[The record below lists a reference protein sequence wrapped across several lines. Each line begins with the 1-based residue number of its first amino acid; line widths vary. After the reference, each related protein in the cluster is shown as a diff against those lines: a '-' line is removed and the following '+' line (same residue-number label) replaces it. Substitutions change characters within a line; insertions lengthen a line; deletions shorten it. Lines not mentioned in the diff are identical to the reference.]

1 MWLFSFVKSACIQN
15 MENNRWGKLR
25 KKNFERLVIN
35 MLKVLS
41 VVKYKSG
48 RIAGYVCT
56 NGFKVVAVSKGWLL
70 KFLRNN
76 HKCENAYIYK
86 YKGKDSIKVKDDVE
100 QEILPFSKSDIPSA
114 MNNSKVLK
122 NATSMIARRKAVEVG
137 MYQKG
142 YWAWHAEVSNEV
154 LSEDNIL
161 LLNGMF
167 KHFEGIVK
175 IWDEPV
181 MRETTLLMFRVG
193 TEVKTIDLL
202 AEDEFVV
209 SNKLK
214 DFVMEIKRVGGN
226 WNKLYNDILQLC
238 DSWKKT
244 VKYYGHLGNS
254 LTLNEFNKRTGNR
267 RTMLEIHTDNYR
279 ADPLTT
285 FVDLNGIKFS
295 KVYTGK
301 NSDKPTKPIGDIVG
315 ISFQHHLGEVYNIYM
330 TDDFGSAFD
339 IRISGLTGH
348 IHAEMKRRYRLYE
361 QSSGEEFVSSIITM
375 KNGETCYIMR
385 RPGPI
390 EPYVH
395 IRDSKFNCVAESKVM
410 FCRYY
415 DKATGHELGVIAIG
429 QDGRTRYEYSDGI
442 DGLIKYREETDEIEI
457 LSALDLQV
465 YPEFELSKH
474 IKIREIKPVM

>member
-1 MWLFSFVKSACIQN
+1 
-15 MENNRWGKLR
+15 
-25 KKNFERLVIN
+25 

-56 NGFKVVAVSKGWLL
+56 NGLKVMAVPKGWLL

-86 YKGKDSIKVKDDVE
+86 YKGKDIIKVKDDVE
-100 QEILPFSKSDIPSA
+100 QEILPFSKSDISPT
-114 MNNSKVLK
+114 MNNSRVLQ
-122 NATSMIARRKAVEVG
+122 NATSMIAKRKAVEVG
-137 MYQKG
+137 MYKKG
-142 YWAWHAEVSNEV
+142 YWAWHAEVSNEA

-161 LLNGMF
+161 LMSGTF
-167 KHFEGIVK
+167 KHFEGISK
-175 IWDEPV
+175 IGDEPV
-181 MRETTLLMFRVG
+181 MRETNLLMFRVG
-193 TEVKTIDLL
+193 TDVKTIDLL
-202 AEDEFVV
+202 TEDEFAV

-214 DFVMEIKRVGGN
+214 DFVMEIKRIGGN

-238 DSWKKT
+238 DLWKGT
-244 VKYYGHLGNS
+244 VKENLGNHLM
-254 LTLNEFNKRTGNR
+254 LTGLNKRTGDKR
-267 RTMLEIHTDNYR
+267 MMLEIYTDGYV

-285 FVDLNGIKFS
+285 YVKLKGIEFYKIY
-295 KVYTGK
+295 KGK
-301 NSDKPTKPIGDIVG
+301 GSDKPTKPIGDIVG
-315 ISFQHHLGEVYNIYM
+315 INFKHHLGDVYNIYM
-330 TDDFGSAFD
+330 IDDFGSALD

-348 IHAEMKRRYRLYE
+348 IHAEFKRRYRLYE
-361 QSSGEEFVSSIITM
+361 QSSGEEYVSSTITM

-390 EPYVH
+390 EPYLH

-410 FCRYY
+410 FCQYY
-415 DKATGHELGVIAIG
+415 DKATGHALGVLTSEPSEPSEPN
-429 QDGRTRYEYSDGI
+429 GRVRYEYSDGI

-457 LSALDLQV
+457 LSALNMQV

-474 IKIREIKPVM
+474 IKIREIKPITWLV